1 MPTLFNPKLLNSICD
16 GLAESGY
23 VQIDDA
29 FPQDFMFE
37 LQHQVESLD
46 ADQFKSAGIGRADD
60 FQTNSQIRRD
70 KILWL
75 DENLLENQS
84 YFDWTEALRLALNKR
99 FFLGLFDYE
108 CMFAHYP
115 QGAFYQ
121 KHVDAFKQPVHQKG
135 NNRKVSTV
143 LYLNPN
149 WQPGDGG
156 ELLLYEHN
164 QDLPFKSIS
173 PELGRL
179 VVFLSEDFPHEV
191 LPVQVSRYSLT
202 GWFRTNHLMV

>member
-1 MPTLFNPKLLNSICD
+1 MPTLFNPKLLNTICD
-16 GLAESGY
+16 GLAEVGY

-29 FPQDFMFE
+29 FPQDFMLE
-37 LQHQVESLD
+37 LQHQIATLD
-46 ADQFKSAGIGRADD
+46 TDLFKSAGIGRADE

-75 DENLLENQS
+75 DEKRLSNIN
-84 YFDWTEALRLALNKR
+84 YFEWSETLRLALNKQ
-99 FFLGLFDYE
+99 FYLGLFDYE

-115 QGAFYQ
+115 QGAFYK
-121 KHVDAFKQPVHQKG
+121 KHVDAFKQPVHLKG

-164 QDLPFKSIS
+164 QDLPFKRIS